1 MGILF
6 NAYSANGLVEV
17 PQTLKIG
24 NLKLTITKG
33 ARRQI
38 QTQIY
43 RLLRNS
49 QNFNENLERLKT
61 YAPLIEEVLRDENL
75 PIDFKYL
82 PLLESKLIAT
92 TKNSFE
98 EVGFWQLKED
108 LAKSYGLKIND
119 KVDERMNL
127 VASTRA
133 ASRLLRKNNL
143 YFKNWIYT
151 ILTIDVGFSQAK
163 QHILNN
169 YNKREVIGVQEIYI
183 EERTHSFIKKFLAYK
198 IAFEEKAALSTM
210 PVVQLMNYSV
220 SGKTLHQ
227 IGRKF
232 KVSTD
237 LMKLYNPWLKRKR
250 IPRDKAYEVIIPL
263 QNEQSPGKIA
273 KVDPN
278 KLIEPTKKNTTDKKE
293 ARLKPK
299 FHEETKKKSLAV
311 TPSLPKPE
319 IVIKSIEDD
328 KKKYPNIS
336 KKETG
341 KEETKTTETT
351 KVIVPKMVIKDGED
365 NPINYEVVKT
375 TETPRVQQNEE
386 DNPLPKVENEVKEF
400 TTINND
406 PVPDNVEGRNDYNT
420 TSGKFFPKDLEPRH
434 NDQFIN
440 PNTPKAGIHVV
451 AKGQN
456 VFDIARRYN
465 ISVSDLR
472 KWNYINHDVYVGQ
485 KLVVAPPKEIAN
497 QANKQEQQVA
507 TNSEKARQA
516 PFEKQKTLNF
526 NRSRYVTTKTRTY
539 VHVVIRGQSLE
550 NIATA
555 YRVNAE
561 DIKDWN
567 NLRSNVIHMGQKL
580 VIFKVFRLLQ
590 HASPIVK
597 GQFFRDRRET
607 NLRNKLMNHQ
617 SKSLRKVMNIPAV
630 TGD

>member
-1 MGILF
+1 MLGILF
-6 NAYSANGLVEV
+6 SAHSTNGVVEV

-43 RLLRNS
+43 RLLRNN
-49 QNFNENLERLKT
+49 QNFSENLERLKT
-61 YAPLIEEVLRDENL
+61 YAPLVEEVLREENL
-75 PIDFKYL
+75 PTDFKYL
-82 PLLESKLIAT
+82 PLLESKFIAT

-119 KVDERMNL
+119 RVDERMNL

-133 ASRLLRKNNL
+133 AARLLRKNNL

-151 ILTIDVGFSQAK
+151 ILTIDVGYSQAK

-169 YNKREVIGVQEIYI
+169 YNKREVIGVQELYI
-183 EERTHSFIKKFLAYK
+183 EERTHSFIKRFLAYK
-198 IAFEEKAALSTM
+198 IAFEEKMLLSTTP

-250 IPRDKAYEVIIPL
+250 IPRDKAYEVIVPL
-263 QNEQSPGKIA
+263 QTEPNLDPGKTPL
-273 KVDPN
+273 V
-278 KLIEPTKKNTTDKKE
+278 KNTPEEPIKKSVADKK
-293 ARLKPK
+293 LKPQ
-299 FHEETKKKSLAV
+299 FHEETKKKSLVV
-311 TPSLPKPE
+311 TPSLPQPQV
-319 IVIKSIEDD
+319 VIKSIEAD
-328 KKKYPNIS
+328 KKKYPNINQ
-336 KKETG
+336 KETT
-341 KEETKTTETT
+341 EDETTTETT

-375 TETPRVQQNEE
+375 TETPRTQVNEN
-386 DNPLPKVENEVKEF
+386 DNPLPNIDNEVKNV
-400 TTINND
+400 TPMT
-406 PVPDNVEGRNDYNT
+406 DNPLPAANERNDYNT
-420 TSGKFFPKDLEPRH
+420 VASGKFFPKDLQPRH
-434 NDQFIN
+434 SDQFIN

-451 AKGQN
+451 AEGQN
-456 VFDIARRYN
+456 VFDIARRYD

-472 KWNYINHDVYVGQ
+472 KWNYINQDVYVGQ
-485 KLVVAPPKEIAN
+485 KLVVAPPKKPES
-497 QANKQEQQVA
+497 KQEQQVA
-507 TNSEKARQA
+507 TNTEQTKEM

-550 NIATA
+550 SIATA

-617 SKSLRKVMNIPAV
+617 SKSLRKVMNIPA
-630 TGD
+630 GD

>member
-1 MGILF
+1 MIICLLSILLS
-6 NAYSANGLVEV
+6 AYRMKGFVEV

-75 PIDFKYL
+75 PVDFKYL

-92 TKNSFE
+92 TKNSDE
-98 EVGFWQLKED
+98 EVGFWQLKAA

-119 KVDERMNL
+119 RVDERMNL

-133 ASRLLRKNNL
+133 AARLLQKNNL
-143 YFKNWIYT
+143 FFKNWIYT
-151 ILTIDVGFSQAK
+151 ILTIDVGYEQAK
-163 QHILNN
+163 QYILDN
-169 YNKREVIGVQEIYI
+169 YNKREVIGVQELFI

-198 IAFEEKAALSTM
+198 IAFEEKAALSPATA
-210 PVVQLMNYSV
+210 VQLMNYSA

-227 IGRKF
+227 VGRKF

-250 IPRDKAYEVIIPL
+250 IPRDKTYEVIIPL
-263 QNEQSPGKIA
+263 QVEQDPAKIA
-273 KVDPN
+273 KVNPA
-278 KLIEPTKKNTTDKKE
+278 KKIASDKNE
-293 ARLKPK
+293 SRLKPK
-299 FHEETKKKSLAV
+299 FHEETKKKSLV
-311 TPSLPKPE
+311 ITPSLPQPK
-319 IVIKSIEDD
+319 IVIKSIEAD
-328 KKKYPNIS
+328 KEKYPNINQTDI
-336 KKETG
+336 KPDKTIETA
-341 KEETKTTETT
+341 
-351 KVIVPKMVIKDGED
+351 KVVTPKMVITDGED

-375 TETPRVQQNEE
+375 NETPQSRQNGN
-386 DNPLPKVENEVKEF
+386 DPGLPKPDQETRNIAPVTPVNDNTLPDVEKHS
-400 TTINND
+400 
-406 PVPDNVEGRNDYNT
+406 DYNT
-420 TSGKFFPKDLEPRH
+420 TTNRKFFPEDLRPRH

-451 AKGQN
+451 AEGQN

-485 KLVVAPPKEIAN
+485 KLVVAPPAATENSAAKRPD
-497 QANKQEQQVA
+497 QMA
-507 TNSEKARQA
+507 TNSQKLGELPVEQ
-516 PFEKQKTLNF
+516 QKTLNF
-526 NRSRYVTTKTRTY
+526 NRSRHVKTKTRTY

-550 NIATA
+550 NIAAA
-555 YRVNAE
+555 YRVNVE
-561 DIKDWN
+561 DIKEWN
-567 NLRSNVIHMGQKL
+567 HLRSNAIHMGQKL

-590 HASPIVK
+590 HASPIMK

-617 SKSLRKVMNIPAV
+617 SKSLRKVMDMP
-630 TGD
+630 DELKD